1 LPSTTPAATDIF
13 RRSTGPTVEPITTPP
28 INHAPQHPVAVARAL
43 PVGERTLPY
52 AGLVAL
58 TGLAWFYLVRMPMTP
73 QDLGGLGARMLSVM
87 PPRLADLWL
96 TFMMWA
102 VMMIAMMLPSASP
115 MVMAYARVA
124 SARGSRP
131 ALRVWLFASGYI
143 ALWTL
148 FGAAA
153 TAIQFAL
160 LDWSL
165 ISNALVTTPLVSAA
179 ILAAAGIYQLTPLKQ
194 MCLGRCQSPIGFLMT
209 HWRDGAAGAFRMGLA
224 HGAFCVGCCWMLMAL
239 LFATGV
245 MNLAWVAAIS
255 VFVLLEKAT
264 PWGRAIANV
273 SGVALI
279 ACSIAIALHLI
290 VSG

>member
-1 LPSTTPAATDIF
+1 LPSTTPAATDISH
-13 RRSTGPTVEPITTPP
+13 RSTGPTAEPIAASP
-28 INHAPQHPVAVARAL
+28 INNAAHQSVAAAPTL
-43 PVGERTLPY
+43 PLGERILPY

-58 TGLAWFYLVRMPMTP
+58 TTLAWLYLLRMPMTP
-73 QDLGGLGARMLSVM
+73 QDFGGLAARMLSVL

-102 VMMIAMMLPSASP
+102 VMMVAMMMPSAGP

-124 SARGSRP
+124 SARGGRP
-131 ALRVWLFASGYI
+131 ALRVWLFAFGYLAI
-143 ALWTL
+143 WTL
-148 FGAAA
+148 FSAAA
-153 TAIQFAL
+153 TAIQLAL
-160 LDWSL
+160 LHWSL

-179 ILAAAGIYQLTPLKQ
+179 ILAVAGIYQLTPLKQ

-209 HWRDGAAGAFRMGLA
+209 HWRDGAAGALRIGLA

-239 LFATGV
+239 LFVTGV

-255 VFVLLEKAT
+255 AFVLIEKMT
-264 PWGRAIANV
+264 PWSRAIANI

-279 ACSIAIALHLI
+279 AGSIAIALHL
-290 VSG
+290 